1 MEPSRILPRLAEREG
16 GQSEELAPGDGPER
30 LERHRERRCA
40 HGEAA
45 DDRTATRERPH
56 AADRP
61 VDPTQHAPSRGGEGV
76 EPGVG
81 DHHERAEVL
90 MTLDEPE
97 PLHPRLCREKE
108 PVMEDRA
115 AAGARGGG
123 GFGPRETPC
132 PPPPRSSRGE
142 DG

>member
-1 MEPSRILPRLAEREG
+1 MEPPRILPRLAEREG
-16 GQSEELAPGDGPER
+16 RRSEELAPGDGPER

-61 VDPTQHAPSRGGEGV
+61 VDPPQHAPSRGGEGV

-97 PLHPRLCREKE
+97 PLHPRLCRENE

-115 AAGARGGG
+115 PAA
-123 GFGPRETPC
+123 
-132 PPPPRSSRGE
+132 PPRGRAFAPPQSAWPPRPRPAPR
-142 DG
+142 

>member
-61 VDPTQHAPSRGGEGV
+61 VDPPQHAPSRGGEGG

-81 DHHERAEVL
+81 GHHERAEVL

-97 PLHPRLCREKE
+97 PRHPRLCPANE
-108 PVMEDRA
+108 PGTRDTA
-115 AAGARGGG
+115 AAGRVW
-123 GFGPRETPC
+123 
-132 PPPPRSSRGE
+132 
-142 DG
+142 